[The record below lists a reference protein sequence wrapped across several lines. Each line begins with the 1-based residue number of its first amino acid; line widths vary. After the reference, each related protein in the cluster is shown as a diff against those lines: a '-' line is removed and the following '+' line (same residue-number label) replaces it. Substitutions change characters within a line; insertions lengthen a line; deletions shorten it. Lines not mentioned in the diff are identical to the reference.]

1 MKYRIFLLLFI
12 IISCSNIFAQNDNFL
27 DTIILDQIERV
38 YPNDNVVSPSSYTIS
53 MNFDLNRYR
62 LNEPITMEIK
72 IYAKKGTISFTNS
85 VNPFNNYSFTVYD
98 NYNNPVVSSD
108 NYTLWKYKNERTLDN
123 SQDRIVT
130 LNEGESFS
138 YYIDLNNWFHFD
150 KIGRYRIECSFNPM
164 PEISDNFSM
173 HADTAY
179 FLLEAA
185 RVYQTQTNNAPVYI
199 TNNNN
204 NIQQSQGVLYN
215 YAPSSIISNT
225 LFAMKNRDWTN
236 YYNYMH
242 MPSII
247 SISQRYYETYRN
259 NYSNAYLEDFTDTGI
274 RQKARELSF
283 ENYLRTQFSDNIS
296 ADMLRTNFGNNFL
309 NNLEMAYKSSNIREL
324 AIRFDIL
331 YRTSLPEDRKML
343 FEEFKKY
350 LTSAYDRQVRNAFI
364 AELQRDIIAT
374 KDAKLKEHY
383 TAVLDMIRKEYDP
396 AVTYTLL
403 NYTID
408 KTTITQEYGL
418 QKAEVETTLYHRYFN
433 ADTGDIYDPVVKRT
447 FILRRMGDYWY
458 IVNYYD
464 TVVNN

>member
-1 MKYRIFLLLFI
+1 MKIADFLETNDVTRFQQWIHTVSAHIYR
-12 IISCSNIFAQNDNFL
+12 SVA
-27 DTIILDQIERV
+27 R
-38 YPNDNVVSPSSYTIS
+38 
-53 MNFDLNRYR
+53 RY
-62 LNEPITMEIK
+62 
-72 IYAKKGTISFTNS
+72 
-85 VNPFNNYSFTVYD
+85 
-98 NYNNPVVSSD
+98 
-108 NYTLWKYKNERTLDN
+108 
-123 SQDRIVT
+123 
-130 LNEGESFS
+130 
-138 YYIDLNNWFHFD
+138 
-150 KIGRYRIECSFNPM
+150 IG
-164 PEISDNFSM
+164 
-173 HADTAY
+173 
-179 FLLEAA
+179 
-185 RVYQTQTNNAPVYI
+185 
-199 TNNNN
+199 NNNLS
-204 NIQQSQGVLYN
+204 QHQGVLYN

-225 LFAMKNRDWTN
+225 LTAMKNRDWTN
-236 YYNYMH
+236 YYTYMH

-309 NNLEMAYKSSNIREL
+309 NNLEMVYKSSNIREL

-331 YRTSLPEDRKML
+331 YRTSLPEDRKLL

-403 NYTID
+403 NYSID
-408 KTTITQEYGL
+408 KTTVTQEYGL

-433 ADTGDIYDPVVKRT
+433 ADTGDIVETTLYHRYFNADTGDIYDPVVKRT
-447 FILRRMGDYWY
+447 FVLRRMGDYWY